1 MPSPTAY
8 DCGEAFA
15 RLDDYLDRELVPG
28 ELERVREHLE
38 VCATCAEEFRFE
50 ARVLEVLKARI
61 ATLHAPAALRERVD
75 QAVARARREDGSVPR
90 N

>member
-15 RLDDYLDRELVPG
+15 RLDDYLDRELGPE
-28 ELERVREHLE
+28 ELQRVREHLE

-61 ATLHAPAALRERVD
+61 SNLHAPASLRERIE
-75 QAVARARREDGSVPR
+75 QAVALARREDGSAPR